1 MFGKFGDIFCYFD
14 SLLVGLTATPRDQVD
29 KSTYELLHLEGG
41 EPTDYYEY
49 ETAIDDKYLV
59 PYEGK
64 IRGSKVVNEG
74 IKYDDLSDEEKQQLE
89 QVWEYEQVNKDPGEE
104 YVPRDI
110 REQEIYNYIYNT
122 DTIDKMLQD
131 LMENGLRIHSGE
143 TIGKTIIFAMN
154 SRTAK
159 LIVER
164 FNILYPHYGNGFC
177 EQIDYSIN
185 YCQDLID
192 KFSLRDSMPRIAVSV
207 DMLDTGIDVPDV
219 LNLVFFKRVRSRIK
233 FMQMIGR
240 GTRLSPDIFGMGQD
254 KEKFYIFDWGGNF
267 KYFGT
272 NPKEGKTIKT
282 VSLTE
287 RLFGVRADIVCALQA
302 AQYQADEFAK
312 GLHDE
317 LKAMLK
323 TDIARLSDMHIS
335 VRSKWPTVC
344 KFRDSERWQFISE
357 VDVLDLKNEI
367 APLLPKSM
375 ENEMAKKF
383 DLLALY
389 VQLGMVDENF
399 GSERHVAQITK
410 IVDALR
416 DRASIPDIKAKMPL
430 LNEVMTVEFWDNRTL
445 ASIENMRKEIRD
457 LLKYL
462 AGEAGKTFTVNIE
475 DDVTDEGEAG
485 SIKTTMTYKQKVL
498 DFLTQNRDLPVL
510 QKIQNLEKLTGS
522 DINELERILWQELG
536 TKEDYERFLSRE
548 NLTVD
553 IPVAAFIRK
562 VVGLDRQ
569 KAISLFS
576 EFISVNTLTAAQEEF
591 INNILNYVCQNGDM
605 EKKEL
610 RDNRLFFES
619 LLAHFPDKAGQV
631 AKFVALLHEVIT
643 AA

>member
-1 MFGKFGDIFCYFD
+1 
-14 SLLVGLTATPRDQVD
+14 
-29 KSTYELLHLEGG
+29 
-41 EPTDYYEY
+41 
-49 ETAIDDKYLV
+49 
-59 PYEGK
+59 
-64 IRGSKVVNEG
+64 
-74 IKYDDLSDEEKQQLE
+74 
-89 QVWEYEQVNKDPGEE
+89 
-104 YVPRDI
+104 
-110 REQEIYNYIYNT
+110 
-122 DTIDKMLQD
+122 
-131 LMENGLRIHSGE
+131 
-143 TIGKTIIFAMN
+143 
-154 SRTAK
+154 
-159 LIVER
+159 
-164 FNILYPHYGNGFC
+164 
-177 EQIDYSIN
+177 
-185 YCQDLID
+185 
-192 KFSLRDSMPRIAVSV
+192 
-207 DMLDTGIDVPDV
+207 
-219 LNLVFFKRVRSRIK
+219 
-233 FMQMIGR
+233 
-240 GTRLSPDIFGMGQD
+240 
-254 KEKFYIFDWGGNF
+254 
-267 KYFGT
+267 
-272 NPKEGKTIKT
+272 
-282 VSLTE
+282 
-287 RLFGVRADIVCALQA
+287 
-302 AQYQADEFAK
+302 
-312 GLHDE
+312 
-317 LKAMLK
+317 
-323 TDIARLSDMHIS
+323 
-335 VRSKWPTVC
+335 
-344 KFRDSERWQFISE
+344 
-357 VDVLDLKNEI
+357 VLDLKNEI